1 MTQAEENM
9 HDTEE
14 SDFHAQ
20 ISCQNRLS
28 FNKKSN
34 VMNIHHLE
42 MLHEKRK
49 SFNALHRCTL
59 FILLLL
65 FFLYTSLSSLFHK
78 LIIMMFLM
86 YFYVLFINLHQHDIG
101 TCTAVQL
108 IEMFKT
114 LMR

>member
-42 MLHEKRK
+42 MLHEKK
-49 SFNALHRCTL
+49 ENLSTHCIVVLYSYYFFFVYLFVFSFSQINHHDVSHV
-59 FILLLL
+59 LLCA
-65 FFLYTSLSSLFHK
+65 FYKFTSTRYRYMHGS
-78 LIIMMFLM
+78 
-86 YFYVLFINLHQHDIG
+86 
-101 TCTAVQL
+101 AVD
-108 IEMFKT
+108 
-114 LMR
+114 

>member
-59 FILLLL
+59 FILFI

-78 LIIMMFLM
+78 LIIMMLLM

>member
-59 FILLLL
+59 FILFIFFFFVYLFVFSFSQINHHDVSHVLLCA
-65 FFLYTSLSSLFHK
+65 FYKFTSTRYRYMHGS
-78 LIIMMFLM
+78 
-86 YFYVLFINLHQHDIG
+86 
-101 TCTAVQL
+101 AVD
-108 IEMFKT
+108 
-114 LMR
+114 